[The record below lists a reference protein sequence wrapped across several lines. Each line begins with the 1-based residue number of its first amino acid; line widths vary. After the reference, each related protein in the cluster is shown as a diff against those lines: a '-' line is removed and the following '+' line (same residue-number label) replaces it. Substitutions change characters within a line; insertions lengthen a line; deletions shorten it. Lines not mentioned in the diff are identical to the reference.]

1 MGASNFLILSSIVFA
16 IGLLGIF
23 VNRKNMIIILMS
35 IELMLLA
42 VNINFVGF
50 SYVYN
55 DLSGQL
61 FSMFILVVAAAEAA
75 VGLAILTISFK
86 NKGTITVDKISKMKG

>member
-1 MGASNFLILSSIVFA
+1 MGASNFLILSSIVFS

-42 VNINFVGF
+42 VNIIFVGF

-75 VGLAILTISFK
+75 VGLAILTIFFK

>member
-1 MGASNFLILSSIVFA
+1 MGASNFLILSSIVFS

-42 VNINFVGF
+42 VKYIILWVFH
-50 SYVYN
+50 
-55 DLSGQL
+55 
-61 FSMFILVVAAAEAA
+61 MFIRTFLD
-75 VGLAILTISFK
+75 SFFQCLY
-86 NKGTITVDKISKMKG
+86 

>member
-1 MGASNFLILSSIVFA
+1 MGASNFLILSSIVFS

-50 SYVYN
+50 SYIYK

-75 VGLAILTISFK
+75 VGLTILTIFL
-86 NKGTITVDKISKMKG
+86 KIRGQ

>member
-50 SYVYN
+50 HTFITTFL
-55 DLSGQL
+55 DK
-61 FSMFILVVAAAEAA
+61 FSQCLY
-75 VGLAILTISFK
+75 
-86 NKGTITVDKISKMKG
+86 

>member
-1 MGASNFLILSSIVFA
+1 MNIVFYLILSSIIFS

-23 VNRKNMIIILMS
+23 INRKNIITILMS

-50 SYVYN
+50 SFHLN
-55 DLSGQL
+55 DLSGQI
-61 FSMFILVVAAAEAA
+61 FSLFILVVAAAEAA
-75 VGLAILTISFK
+75 VGLAILTIFFK
-86 NKGTITVDKISKMKG
+86 RSGSISVEEINKMRG

>member
-42 VNINFVGF
+42 VNTNFVGF

-75 VGLAILTISFK
+75 VGLAILTIFFK

>member
-50 SYVYN
+50 WYVYN

-61 FSMFILVVAAAEAA
+61 FSMFILVVAAAQAA
-75 VGLAILTISFK
+75 VGLAILLSLYRNRVTIDMESFNLLK
-86 NKGTITVDKISKMKG
+86 W

>member
-61 FSMFILVVAAAEAA
+61 FWMFILVVASAEAA
-75 VGLAILTISFK
+75 VGLAILTIFFN